1 MGRQTPAEVTRL
13 AAGGEPLDAAVAAF
27 LTERDLAP
35 SSHRVYV
42 FTLRGGHRGRR
53 RAGPVGPVAVAV
65 ADEGEHRLQLRPGRS
80 LSPSRTKASIAS
92 SCGRAVLLPDALSVN
107 VRSSGTPSSC
117 RSGFWSR
124 LRACRSPRAARV

>member
-1 MGRQTPAEVTRL
+1 VGRQTPAEVTRL

-65 ADEGEHRLQLRPGRS
+65 ADEGEHRLQLRPGRAS
-80 LSPSRTKASIAS
+80 ARRAVGERPVQRHPVQLPVGVLVQTACVSIA
-92 SCGRAVLLPDALSVN
+92 A
-107 VRSSGTPSSC
+107 
-117 RSGFWSR
+117 
-124 LRACRSPRAARV
+124 RSPRLI